1 MLSSY
6 VNIARRN
13 LLKNKFSSIINI
25 GGLAAGMAV
34 AMLIGLWIHDET
46 SYNKNFDNYDRLG
59 KLWQFVKFDKEKS
72 SYDVMPIPL
81 AAELRNKYPDFQA
94 ISMASENEDEVLT
107 IGDKKLTDKGAYV
120 EPVFTDMF
128 SLRMVEGTTK
138 GLQDPNSILL
148 SQSLAKSL
156 FGNQDPMGQQL
167 RVANKQN
174 VKVTGVYR
182 DFPDNSDFEQYHFLA
197 PWQLY
202 VHLNSMSTNDLQQ
215 WDNNSFQIFAQLKP
229 GATFAAV
236 SAKIKETRMLKSD
249 PPAYHPE
256 FFVFPMSRWH
266 LYSDFKD
273 GVNTGGLIQFV
284 WLFGIIGV
292 FVLLLAC
299 INFMNL
305 STARSERRARE
316 VGIRKAIGSLR
327 IHLIAQFLTESVL
340 VAFVA
345 FVGAIV
351 LTSLAL
357 PFFNDIAGKKMTIPW
372 ASARFWLTGVSFSLL
387 TGLIAGSY
395 PAVYLSSFRPVK
407 VLKGAF
413 KAGRLA
419 SIPRKV
425 LVVLQFTVSVSLII
439 GTLVVLRQIQYA
451 KDRPVGYDQHKLI
464 EVLMNTPELQQHAR
478 AIRTALL
485 SSGAVENLSASSAAI
500 TGQNGGATN
509 VSWPGKRADQH
520 NLLISN
526 VVTPEFG
533 KTVGWR
539 ITAGRDFSRD
549 FGDDSAAII
558 LNQSAL
564 NLIALKNPLGQLFYW
579 HNTPYHIIGI
589 ARDMIRESPFKPVL
603 PSFFTLGTDLS
614 TIQIKLSPK
623 LTTDEALAK
632 CSAVFKQFNP
642 SSPFTYTFVD
652 DDYGKKFLG
661 EERIGKLA
669 AFFAALA
676 IFISCLGL
684 YGLVSFVAEQRTRE
698 IGIRKILGATVPGI
712 WQLLSREFMA
722 LVFIALCIAIP
733 LAYYF
738 MGKWLLNYDYRAPLS
753 WWIFGASGAG
763 ALIITLITVS
773 FEAIKAA
780 IANPIKSLRTE

>member
-34 AMLIGLWIHDET
+34 AMLIGLWIYDET
-46 SYNKNFDNYDRLG
+46 SYNKNFDNYDRIG
-59 KLWQFVKFDKEKS
+59 KLWQFVKFDKVKA

-94 ISMASENEDEVLT
+94 VSVASENNDEVFTL
-107 IGDKKLTDKGAYV
+107 GDKKLTDQGTYV

-128 SLRMVEGTTK
+128 SLQMVRGTHK
-138 GLQDPNSILL
+138 GLDDPHSILL
-148 SQSLAKSL
+148 SQSLAKAL

-167 RVANKQN
+167 RIANKQN
-174 VKVTGVYR
+174 VTVTGVYT
-182 DFPDNSDFEQYHFLA
+182 DFPNNSDFEQCHFLA
-197 PWQLY
+197 PWQLFIA
-202 VHLNSMSTNDLQQ
+202 LDSMSAQSQQ
-215 WDNNSFQIFAQLKP
+215 NWDNNSFQIFAQLKP
-229 GATFAAV
+229 GASFNTV
-236 SAKIKETRMLKSD
+236 SAKIRETRMLRNN

-266 LYSDFKD
+266 LYSEFKD

-284 WLFGIIGV
+284 WLFAIIGV

-305 STARSERRARE
+305 STARSEKRAKE

-340 VAFVA
+340 VAFAA
-345 FVGAIV
+345 FAGAI
-351 LTSLAL
+351 LLASLSL
-357 PFFNDIAGKKMTIPW
+357 PFFNGLAGKKMTIPW
-372 ASARFWLTGVSFSLL
+372 ESARFWLTGASFSLI

-395 PAVYLSSFRPVK
+395 PALYLSSFKPVK

-451 KDRPVGYDQHKLI
+451 KDRSVGYSRNNLI
-464 EVLMNTPELQQHAR
+464 EVTINTPELIQHAR
-478 AIRTALL
+478 AIQTALL
-485 SSGAVENLSASSAAI
+485 RSGAVDDLSESSCNI
-500 TGQNGGATN
+500 TGQNGGSTN

-520 NLLISN
+520 NLVMSN

-539 ITAGRDFSRD
+539 ITAGRDFSRNY
-549 FGDDSAAII
+549 GGDSAGVI
-558 LNQSAL
+558 LNESAL
-564 NLIALKNPLGQLFYW
+564 NLIGLKNPLGQLFYW
-579 HNTPYHIIGI
+579 QNRPYHIIGI
-589 ARDMIRESPFKPVL
+589 AGDMIRESPFKPVA
-603 PSFFTLGTDLS
+603 PSFFTLGQDL
-614 TIQIKLSPK
+614 TAIQLKLSSK
-623 LTTDEALAK
+623 LTTDVALAK
-632 CSAVFKQFNP
+632 CGAIFKQYNP
-642 SSPFTYTFVD
+642 SSPFSYTFVD
-652 DDYGKKFLG
+652 DQYGKKFEG

-669 AFFAALA
+669 AFFAVLA

-698 IGIRKILGATVPGI
+698 IGVRKVLGASILHVWG
-712 WQLLSREFMA
+712 LLSQEFMILVA
-722 LVFIALCIAIP
+722 LSMLIAIP
-733 LAYYF
+733 LSWHF
-738 MGKWLLNYDYRAPLS
+738 MSRWLLNYDYRAPLS
-753 WWIFGASGAG
+753 WWIFGAAGAG
-763 ALIITLITVS
+763 ALLITLITVS
-773 FEAIKAA
+773 FEAVKAA
-780 IANPIKSLRTE
+780 LANPIKSLRTE